1 MNLNLPQKLVTK
13 FNFLNLTLFIS
24 KNPQTDYYA
33 IITYK
38 FGRQKMKKIIYGN
51 SNFRKIKINNDYLYI
66 DKTPFI
72 EKLEKANE
80 DFVIFLRPRRFGKS
94 LFLSTLQYY
103 YDENSA
109 DEFEQIFSDT
119 YIGKNP
125 TPLKSSY
132 RILFFE
138 FSGINT
144 DSGMEIIYEGFKDNI
159 KSAIYRYFSNYG
171 YDITRESLN
180 SIKTP
185 TGLIKYF
192 FDTIKDDKIYLL
204 IDEYDQFANAI
215 LAYSMQDF
223 LQVVGKGGFVRSF
236 YEVLK
241 TATLSGT
248 VQKMFIT
255 GVTPI
260 TLDSLSSGFNIVS
273 NISSHEKFNEMAGFT
288 QKEVD
293 YSLRNSIFLKC
304 DISYRESLLK
314 KIKRWYNG
322 YLFNLEA
329 ETRVYNSTLINYFIS
344 QFDYKRCK
352 MPIKMLDSNVAS
364 DYRALMK
371 LFHIG
376 DSERNYKILQQLV
389 EDNSITGII
398 KDRYDLNREF
408 DENDFIT
415 LIYSMGFITI
425 KSEAFGEV
433 WNFEIPNYVIKILYF
448 NYFAVE
454 IEKRNNIKIQNS
466 ISKILIDLAMGN
478 IEQFHN
484 QLSEVVKI
492 LANRDLM
499 GFDEKYFQMI
509 TLSLL
514 SFASFY
520 FIESQP
526 EKNNK
531 YPDILLIGRDEKVPT
546 NYMFELKWIKGK
558 DDYKAKRKEGV
569 EQIERYL
576 ELDTIRAIPK
586 LRSYLLIGSKEG
598 VEFLGVNG

>member
-1 MNLNLPQKLVTK
+1 
-13 FNFLNLTLFIS
+13 
-24 KNPQTDYYA
+24 
-33 IITYK
+33 
-38 FGRQKMKKIIYGN
+38 MKKIIYGI
-51 SNFRKIKINNDYLYI
+51 SNYKMAREDNYLYI
-66 DKTPFI
+66 DKTHFI
-72 EKLEKANE
+72 EKLENLNE
-80 DFVIFLRPRRFGKS
+80 KYLIFLRPRRFGKS
-94 LFLSTLQYY
+94 LFLSTLKYY
-103 YDENSA
+103 YDENSKEES
-109 DEFEQIFSDT
+109 DKLFRDT

-138 FSGINT
+138 FSGIEVKANDLKELYKDFT
-144 DSGMEIIYEGFKDNI
+144 DNI
-159 KSAIYRYFSNYG
+159 KKGVVNYINRYNYNPKYIKEIY
-171 YDITRESLN
+171 SLKN
-180 SIKTP
+180 PKEVV
-185 TGLIKYF
+185 KVF
-192 FDTIKDDKIYLL
+192 FEIVEKDNIYLL

-223 LQVVGKGGFVRSF
+223 LIMLGKGGFVRSF

-273 NISSHEKFNEMAGFT
+273 NISSHKKFNEMAGFT
-288 QKEVD
+288 QKEVE
-293 YSLRNSIFLKC
+293 YSLDNSIFLKC
-304 DISYRESLLK
+304 DISHKERLLE
-314 KIKRWYNG
+314 KIKTWYNG
-322 YLFNLEA
+322 YLFNLKA
-329 ETRVYNSTLINYFIS
+329 ETRVYNSTLVNYFIS
-344 QFDYKRCK
+344 QFDYDDCT
-352 MPIKMLDSNVAS
+352 MPRKMLDSNVAS

-371 LFHIG
+371 LFNIG

-478 IEQFHN
+478 TEQFHN

-499 GFDEKYFQMI
+499 GFDEKYFQII

-546 NYMFELKWIKGK
+546 NYMFELKWVKGK
-558 DDYKAKRKEGV
+558 DDYKAKRKEGI
-569 EQIERYL
+569 EQIKGYL
-576 ELDTIRAIPK
+576 ELDSVKAIPK

-598 VEFLGVNG
+598 VEFLEVTG